1 MSCDRHWKLLL
12 GGFRSLVQGL
22 YISKVKSK
30 LCAQPILSFTAS
42 FCCENIVSFVLQ
54 LNLNTHT
61 SLQSPDAV
69 PSCAKWTVPFESLS
83 VSMRPLSCSLAKYGN
98 MSFPYSQ
105 GLQLISQLQQ
115 HSGPIVSAYRATLCL
130 IIWFIS
136 EEEEEE
142 ELSESCLCSVLYS
155 MSEWM
160 MCCWL
165 TIWIFVL
172 CFFWILFISS
182 CVFLLILPPV
192 IGFLLFFV
200 CPVLFSFT
208 SVFCSS

>member
-130 IIWFIS
+130 IIWFIRGGGGGV
-136 EEEEEE
+136 ERVM
-142 ELSESCLCSVLYS
+142 SVLYS

-160 MCCWL
+160 TCCWL

-172 CFFWILFISS
+172 CFFGFFLFP
-182 CVFLLILPPV
+182 L
-192 IGFLLFFV
+192 V
-200 CPVLFSFT
+200 CFY
-208 SVFCSS
+208 